1 MAEPSRVK
9 DKDTGHEFT
18 TRRSVLPDGWEVLKD
33 KRAVDARGRDLPA
46 KPKTS
51 VAKKA
56 AASTAS
62 KSSTSSGDEPA
73 DDTPNK
79 EGS

>member
-1 MAEPSRVK
+1 MANPRRVK

-18 TRRSVLPDGWEVLKD
+18 TRRNQLPDNWDVLKD
-33 KRAVDARGRDLPA
+33 KRAVDAPGRDLPA

-56 AASTAS
+56 TAS
-62 KSSTSSGDEPA
+62 KSSTTSTSSGDEPA
-73 DDTPNK
+73 EN
-79 EGS
+79 

>member
-1 MAEPSRVK
+1 MAEPRRVK

-18 TRRSVLPDGWEVLKD
+18 TRRAVLPDNWEVLKS
-33 KRAVDARGRDLPA
+33 KRAVDARGRDLPV

-56 AASTAS
+56 AASTTS
-62 KSSTSSGDEPA
+62 KTSTDSGDEPA
-73 DDTPNK
+73 ENTNP
-79 EGS
+79 

>member
-1 MAEPSRVK
+1 MADPRRVK

-18 TRRSVLPDGWEVLKD
+18 TRREALPENWEVVKN

-56 AASTAS
+56 TAS
-62 KSSTSSGDEPA
+62 KTSGGEPA
-73 DDTPNK
+73 GNPE
-79 EGS
+79 EGSK

>member
-1 MAEPSRVK
+1 MAEPQRVK

-18 TRRSVLPDGWEVLKD
+18 TRRAALPDNWEVLKD

-51 VAKKA
+51 VSKKA
-56 AASTAS
+56 AS
-62 KSSTSSGDEPA
+62 KSSTTSKSSGDEPA
-73 DDTPNK
+73 EN
-79 EGS
+79 

>member
-1 MAEPSRVK
+1 MADPRRVK

-18 TRRSVLPDGWEVLKD
+18 TRRNALPDGWEVLKN

-46 KPKTS
+46 KPKVS

-56 AASTAS
+56 SASTAS

-73 DDTPNK
+73 DNTPN
-79 EGS
+79 